1 MSGTWNAHL
10 SMVNGLLDAERARRQ
25 AAMTAA
31 QQARATVA
39 PAVGVA
45 AEMPQGVPETWQ
57 GGANTGDIG
66 AATAPGDLGSL
77 AGGFG
82 LNAQSVGGLLGALG
96 GGLAGGP
103 LGGLLGGLAGRGI
116 GGLMGPGGAGMN
128 MGDIAND
135 PKDMPMN
142 GGFGLG
148 DGLGLGGMDA
158 ANQNAE
164 KDGENNNSWQKG
176 GYTGA
181 GHDGVVQPWK
191 PAGTVHEGELVI
203 PAHMVRMMRMRGL
216 LG

>member
-96 GGLAGGP
+96 GGLVGGP
-103 LGGLLGGLAGRGI
+103 FGGLLGGLAGRGI
-116 GGLMGPGGAGMN
+116 GGLMGQGGGM
-128 MGDIAND
+128 GGEND
-135 PKDMPMN
+135 PAN
-142 GGFGLG
+142 AGSATGGSANSAAAGYGGGYGTGFEGWGGLK
-148 DGLGLGGMDA
+148 
-158 ANQNAE
+158 Q
-164 KDGENNNSWQKG
+164 G

-181 GHDGVVQPWK
+181 GDDGVVQPDRIAK
-191 PAGTVHEGELVI
+191 RYVHEGEIVI
-203 PAHMVRMMRMRGL
+203 PHHMVKRMLRGL